1 VTIAT
6 VLIPTHE
13 HVESLRHA
21 VAGVQQQS
29 LQDFELFIVGDGVS
43 GAGRAVVTELAA
55 ADSRIR
61 FFDFPKG
68 PRKGEIHR
76 HQALQH
82 AQGRFVAYLGDDD
95 IWLPNHLE
103 VLGTLLADADFGH
116 TLQVGVDAK
125 GDFAFLA
132 ADLEN
137 PAFRQR
143 MLTELFNRFDF
154 TFAGHTTAAY
164 RRLPYGWRTTPPDF
178 PWTDLYMWRQF
189 LAEPWCRARS
199 AIVPT
204 GINTWTHL
212 RPQLSDRERA
222 DELGHLRAQAA
233 QPGFRE
239 DLWRAVAKCF
249 ARESV
254 GFELDAGRYA
264 DALHMAAEQSKL
276 EIAQLRQSLARSQSS
291 LAASTADC
299 AEVRLEIARLEAQRI
314 VLGAGHEAQRIA
326 LEARLG
332 ALAAELEAMRNS
344 TSWRLTDPVR
354 QVGRMIAKFRP

>member
-13 HVESLRHA
+13 HVEPLRHA
-21 VAGVQQQS
+21 VASLQQQT

-43 GAGRAVVTELAA
+43 DAGRALITELVA

-76 HQALQH
+76 HRALQH

-116 TLQVGVDAK
+116 TLQVGVDAE
-125 GDFAFLA
+125 GGFVFLA

-143 MLTELFNRFDF
+143 MLSEIFNRFDF
-154 TFAGHTTAAY
+154 TFAGHSIEAY

-222 DELGHLRAQAA
+222 DDLGRWRAQAA
-233 QPGFRE
+233 TPAFHE
-239 DLWRAVAKCF
+239 DLWRAVATCF
-249 ARESV
+249 VRESV
-254 GFELDAGRYA
+254 GFELG
-264 DALHMAAEQSKL
+264 LHAAAEQSKS
-276 EIAQLRQSLARSQSS
+276 EISELRRSMAECAR
-291 LAASTADC
+291 A
-299 AEVRLEIARLEAQRI
+299 RLEIARLEAQC
-314 VLGAGHEAQRIA
+314 IA
-326 LEARLG
+326 HT
-332 ALAAELEAMRNS
+332 AELEAIRGS
-344 TSWRLTDPVR
+344 TSWRLTYPVR
-354 QVGRMIAKFRP
+354 QVGRVIAKLRR